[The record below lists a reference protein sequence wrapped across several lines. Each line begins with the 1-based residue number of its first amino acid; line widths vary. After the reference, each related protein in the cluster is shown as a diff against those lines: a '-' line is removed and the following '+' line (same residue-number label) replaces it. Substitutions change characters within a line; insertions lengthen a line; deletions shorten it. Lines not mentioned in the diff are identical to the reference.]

1 MKSNLLHICFVL
13 DESGSMYN
21 SVNDVIGGF
30 QRLIDE
36 QKGEK
41 NGECIISLYRFSG
54 IVKKDYIG
62 KSRNFIYW
70 LAYIVLLNYSP
81 GGCTA
86 MNDGIGTAID
96 EIGKWLSDMD
106 ESERPS
112 KNMIVIMTDGQ
123 ENASKEYDFDVVKE
137 KIKHQEEKYSWTFVY
152 MGTNLQDLKDA
163 NRLGI
168 KMRSV
173 SGSRNITANYSHI
186 DTYAKALRS
195 STNTASVA
203 AADAFLTR
211 QLCEDTTRYQVEN
224 NITL

>member
-21 SVNDVIGGF
+21 SVDDVIGGF
-30 QRLIDE
+30 QKLIDE
-36 QKGEK
+36 QKEEK
-41 NGECIISLYRFSG
+41 NGECIISLYRFSNT
-54 IVKKDYIG
+54 VKKDYIG
-62 KSRNFIYW
+62 KPVGEVPK
-70 LAYIVLLNYSP
+70 LTYSP
-81 GGCTA
+81 SGCTA
-86 MNDGIGTAID
+86 MNDGVGTAID

-112 KNMIVIMTDGQ
+112 KNMIVIMTDGK
-123 ENASKEYDFDVVKE
+123 ENASKEYDFDVVKW

-173 SGSRNITANYSHI
+173 SDSRNITSNYSHI

-195 STNTASVA
+195 STNAASVA

-224 NITL
+224 NIAL

>member
-21 SVNDVIGGF
+21 SVDDVIGGF
-30 QRLIDE
+30 QKLIDE

-41 NGECIISLYRFSG
+41 NGECIISLYRFSDT
-54 IVKKDYIG
+54 VKKDYIG
-62 KSRNFIYW
+62 KPVDEVSKLI
-70 LAYIVLLNYSP
+70 YSP

-86 MNDGIGTAID
+86 MNDGVGTAID
-96 EIGKWLSDMD
+96 EIGKWLSDMN

-123 ENASKEYDFDVVKE
+123 ENASKEYNFDTVKA

-173 SGSRNITANYSHI
+173 SDSRNIVANYSHI

-195 STNTASVA
+195 STNAASVA
-203 AADAFLTR
+203 AADELLTR

>member
-21 SVNDVIGGF
+21 SVDDVIGGF
-30 QRLIDE
+30 QKLIDE
-36 QKGEK
+36 QKAEK
-41 NGECIISLYRFSG
+41 DGECIISLYRFSDT
-54 IVKKDYIG
+54 VKKDYIG
-62 KSRNFIYW
+62 KPVNEVPQLI
-70 LAYIVLLNYSP
+70 YSP

-86 MNDGIGTAID
+86 MNDGVGTAID

-123 ENASKEYDFDVVKE
+123 ENASREYSFDSVKE
-137 KIKHQEEKYSWTFVY
+137 KIQHQEEKYSWTFVY
-152 MGTNLQDLKDA
+152 MGTNLRDLKDA

-173 SGSRNITANYSHI
+173 SSSKNITANYSHI
-186 DTYAKALRS
+186 DTYAKALRK
-195 STNTASVA
+195 STSAASVA
-203 AADAFLTR
+203 TADAFLATK
-211 QLCEDTTRYQVEN
+211 LYEDTARYQVEN

>member
-21 SVNDVIGGF
+21 SVDDVIGGF
-30 QRLIDE
+30 QKLIDE

-41 NGECIISLYRFSG
+41 NGECIISLYRFSDT
-54 IVKKDYIG
+54 VKKDYIG
-62 KSRNFIYW
+62 KPVDEVSKLI
-70 LAYIVLLNYSP
+70 YSP

-86 MNDGIGTAID
+86 MNDGVGTAID

-123 ENASKEYDFDVVKE
+123 ENASKEYDFDAVKG

-173 SGSRNITANYSHI
+173 SGSRNIAANYSHI

-195 STNTASVA
+195 STNAASVA

>member
-21 SVNDVIGGF
+21 SIDDVIEGF
-30 QRLIDE
+30 QKLIDE
-36 QKGEK
+36 QRKEK
-41 NGECIISLYRFSG
+41 NGECIISLYRFSNT
-54 IVKKDYIG
+54 VKEDYIG
-62 KSRNFIYW
+62 KPVDEVPR
-70 LAYIVLLNYSP
+70 LTYSP
-81 GGCTA
+81 WGCTA
-86 MNDGIGTAID
+86 MNDGVGTAID

-112 KNMIVIMTDGQ
+112 KNMIVIMTDGK
-123 ENASKEYDFDVVKE
+123 ENASKEYDFDVVKK

-152 MGTNLQDLKDA
+152 MGTNLQDLRDA

-173 SGSRNITANYSHI
+173 SGSRNITANYSYI
-186 DTYAKALRS
+186 DTYATALRNG
-195 STNTASVA
+195 NT
-203 AADAFLTR
+203 AADALLAR
-211 QLCEDTTRYQVEN
+211 QLREDTTRYQVEN

>member
-21 SVNDVIGGF
+21 SIDDVIEGF
-30 QRLIDE
+30 QKLIDE
-36 QKGEK
+36 QKKEK
-41 NGECIISLYRFSG
+41 NGECIISLYRFSNT
-54 IVKKDYIG
+54 VKKDYIG
-62 KSRNFIYW
+62 KPVDEVPR
-70 LAYIVLLNYSP
+70 LTYSP
-81 GGCTA
+81 WGCTA
-86 MNDGIGTAID
+86 MNDGVGTAID

-112 KNMIVIMTDGQ
+112 KNIIVIMTDGK
-123 ENASKEYDFDVVKE
+123 ENASKEYDFDVVKK

-152 MGTNLQDLKDA
+152 MGTNLQDLRDA

-173 SGSRNITANYSHI
+173 SDSRNITANYSYI
-186 DTYAKALRS
+186 DTYTKTLRND
-195 STNTASVA
+195 STAASVA
-203 AADAFLTR
+203 VADALLAR
-211 QLCEDTTRYQVEN
+211 QLREDTTRYQVKN

>member
-21 SVNDVIGGF
+21 SVDDVIGGF
-30 QRLIDE
+30 QKLIDE

-54 IVKKDYIG
+54 TVKKDYIG
-62 KSRNFIYW
+62 KPVNEVPKLY
-70 LAYIVLLNYSP
+70 YSP

-86 MNDGIGTAID
+86 MNDGVGTAID
-96 EIGKWLSDMD
+96 EIGKWLSDMN

-123 ENASKEYDFDVVKE
+123 ENASKEYNFDTVKA

-152 MGTNLQDLKDA
+152 MGTNLRDLKDA

-173 SGSRNITANYSHI
+173 SGSRNIAANYSHI
-186 DTYAKALRS
+186 DTYAKALRG
-195 STNTASVA
+195 STNAASVA
-203 AADAFLTR
+203 AADALLTK

>member
-21 SVNDVIGGF
+21 SIDDVIEGF
-30 QRLIDE
+30 QKLIDE
-36 QKGEK
+36 QRKEK
-41 NGECIISLYRFSG
+41 NGECIISLYRFSNT
-54 IVKKDYIG
+54 VKKDYIG
-62 KSRNFIYW
+62 KPVDEVPR
-70 LAYIVLLNYSP
+70 LTYSP
-81 GGCTA
+81 WGCTA
-86 MNDGIGTAID
+86 MNDGVGTAID

-112 KNMIVIMTDGQ
+112 KNMIVIMTDGK
-123 ENASKEYDFDVVKE
+123 ENASKKYDFDVVKK

-152 MGTNLQDLKDA
+152 MGTNLQDLRDA

-173 SGSRNITANYSHI
+173 SDSRNITANYSYI
-186 DTYAKALRS
+186 DTYATALRNG
-195 STNTASVA
+195 TT
-203 AADAFLTR
+203 AADALLAR
-211 QLCEDTTRYQVEN
+211 QLREDTTRYQVEN

>member
-21 SVNDVIGGF
+21 SVDDVIGGF
-30 QRLIDE
+30 QKLIDE
-36 QKGEK
+36 QKAEK
-41 NGECIISLYRFSG
+41 DGECIISLYRFSDK
-54 IVKKDYIG
+54 VKKDYIG
-62 KSRNFIYW
+62 KPVNEVPNLI
-70 LAYIVLLNYSP
+70 YSP

-86 MNDGIGTAID
+86 MNDGVGTAID

-106 ESERPS
+106 EPERPS

-123 ENASKEYDFDVVKE
+123 ENASREYTFDSVKA
-137 KIKHQEEKYSWTFVY
+137 KIQHQEEKYSWTFVY
-152 MGTNLQDLKDA
+152 MGTNLKDLKDA

-173 SGSRNITANYSHI
+173 SSSRNIVANYSYI
-186 DTYAKALRS
+186 DTYAKALRK
-195 STNTASVA
+195 STCAASVA
-203 AADAFLTR
+203 TADAFLATK
-211 QLCEDTTRYQVEN
+211 LCEDTAKYQAEN

>member
-21 SVNDVIGGF
+21 SVDDVIGGF
-30 QRLIDE
+30 QKLIDE

-54 IVKKDYIG
+54 TVKKDYIG
-62 KSRNFIYW
+62 KPVNEVPKLY
-70 LAYIVLLNYSP
+70 YSP

-86 MNDGIGTAID
+86 MNDGVGTAID
-96 EIGKWLSDMD
+96 EIGKWLSDMN

-112 KNMIVIMTDGQ
+112 KNIIVIMTDGQ
-123 ENASKEYDFDVVKE
+123 ENASKEYNFDTVKA

-173 SGSRNITANYSHI
+173 SGSRNIAANYSHI

-195 STNTASVA
+195 STNVASVA
-203 AADAFLTR
+203 AADALLTR

>member
-21 SVNDVIGGF
+21 SVDDVIGGF
-30 QRLIDE
+30 QKLIDE

-41 NGECIISLYRFSG
+41 NGECIISLYRFSDT
-54 IVKKDYIG
+54 VKKDYIG
-62 KSRNFIYW
+62 KPVDEVSKLI
-70 LAYIVLLNYSP
+70 YSP

-86 MNDGIGTAID
+86 MNDGVGTAID
-96 EIGKWLSDMD
+96 EIGKWLSDMN

-112 KNMIVIMTDGQ
+112 KNIIVIMTDGQ
-123 ENASKEYDFDVVKE
+123 ENASKEYNFDTVKA

-173 SGSRNITANYSHI
+173 SGSRNIAANYSHI

-195 STNTASVA
+195 STNAASVA
-203 AADAFLTR
+203 AADALLTR

>member
-21 SVNDVIGGF
+21 SVDDVIGGF
-30 QRLIDE
+30 QKLIDE

-41 NGECIISLYRFSG
+41 NGECIISLYRFSDT
-54 IVKKDYIG
+54 VKKDYIG
-62 KSRNFIYW
+62 KPVDEVSKLI
-70 LAYIVLLNYSP
+70 YSP
-81 GGCTA
+81 CGCTA
-86 MNDGIGTAID
+86 MNDGVGTAID

-123 ENASKEYDFDVVKE
+123 ENASKEYNFDTVKA

-173 SGSRNITANYSHI
+173 SDSRNITSNYSHI

-195 STNTASVA
+195 STNAASVA

>member
-21 SVNDVIGGF
+21 SVDDVIGGF
-30 QRLIDE
+30 QKLIDE

-41 NGECIISLYRFSG
+41 NGECIISLYMFSDT
-54 IVKKDYIG
+54 VKKYYIG
-62 KSRNFIYW
+62 KPVNEVPR
-70 LAYIVLLNYSP
+70 LTYSP

-86 MNDGIGTAID
+86 MNDGVGTAID
-96 EIGKWLSDMD
+96 EIGKWLSDME

-112 KNMIVIMTDGQ
+112 KNMIVIMTDGK
-123 ENASKEYDFDVVKE
+123 ENASKKYDFDVVKK

-152 MGTNLQDLKDA
+152 MGTNLQDLRDA

-173 SGSRNITANYSHI
+173 SDSRNITANYSYI
-186 DTYAKALRS
+186 DTYATALRNG
-195 STNTASVA
+195 TT
-203 AADAFLTR
+203 AADALLAR
-211 QLCEDTTRYQVEN
+211 QLREDTTRYQVEN

>member
-21 SVNDVIGGF
+21 SVDDVIGGF
-30 QRLIDE
+30 QKLIDE

-62 KSRNFIYW
+62 KPVNEVPKLY
-70 LAYIVLLNYSP
+70 YSP

-86 MNDGIGTAID
+86 MNDGVGTAID
-96 EIGKWLSDMD
+96 EIGKWLSDMN

-112 KNMIVIMTDGQ
+112 KNIIVIMTDGQ
-123 ENASKEYDFDVVKE
+123 ENASKEYNFDTVKA

-173 SGSRNITANYSHI
+173 SGSRNIAANYSHI

-195 STNTASVA
+195 STNAASVA
-203 AADAFLTR
+203 AADALLTR

>member
-21 SVNDVIGGF
+21 SVDDVIGGF
-30 QRLIDE
+30 EKLIDE

-41 NGECIISLYRFSG
+41 NGECIISLYRFSNT
-54 IVKKDYIG
+54 VKRDYIG
-62 KSRNFIYW
+62 KPVGEVPK
-70 LAYIVLLNYSP
+70 LTYSP

-86 MNDGIGTAID
+86 MNDGVGTAID

-112 KNMIVIMTDGQ
+112 KNMIVIMTDGK
-123 ENASKEYDFDVVKE
+123 ENASKEYDFYVVKG

-152 MGTNLQDLKDA
+152 MGINLQDLKDA

-173 SGSRNITANYSHI
+173 SSSRNIAANYSHI
-186 DTYAKALRS
+186 NTYAKALRS
-195 STNTASVA
+195 STNAASVA
-203 AADAFLTR
+203 TADAFLTR

>member
-21 SVNDVIGGF
+21 SVDDVIGGF
-30 QRLIDE
+30 QKLIDE

-41 NGECIISLYRFSG
+41 NGECIISLYRFSDT
-54 IVKKDYIG
+54 VKKDYIG
-62 KSRNFIYW
+62 KPVDEVSKLI
-70 LAYIVLLNYSP
+70 YSP

-86 MNDGIGTAID
+86 MNDGVGTAID

-123 ENASKEYDFDVVKE
+123 ENASKEYDFDAVKG

-173 SGSRNITANYSHI
+173 SGSRNIAANYSHI
-186 DTYAKALRS
+186 DAYAKALRS
-195 STNTASVA
+195 STNAASVA
-203 AADAFLTR
+203 VADAFLTR

>member
-13 DESGSMYN
+13 DESESMYN
-21 SVNDVIGGF
+21 SIDDVIEGF
-30 QRLIDE
+30 QKLIDE
-36 QKGEK
+36 QKKEK
-41 NGECIISLYRFSG
+41 NGECIISLYRFSNT
-54 IVKKDYIG
+54 VKKDYIG
-62 KSRNFIYW
+62 KPVDEVPR
-70 LAYIVLLNYSP
+70 LTYSP
-81 GGCTA
+81 WGCTA
-86 MNDGIGTAID
+86 MNDGVGTAID

-106 ESERPS
+106 ESDRPS
-112 KNMIVIMTDGQ
+112 KNMIVIMTDGK
-123 ENASKEYDFDVVKE
+123 ENASKEYDFDVVKK

-186 DTYAKALRS
+186 DTYAKTLRNGI
-195 STNTASVA
+195 TAASVA
-203 AADAFLTR
+203 VADALLAR

>member
-21 SVNDVIGGF
+21 SVDDVIGGF
-30 QRLIDE
+30 QKLIDE
-36 QKGEK
+36 QKAEK
-41 NGECIISLYRFSG
+41 DGECIISLYRFSDK
-54 IVKKDYIG
+54 VKKDYIG
-62 KSRNFIYW
+62 KPVNEVPK
-70 LAYIVLLNYSP
+70 LTYSP

-86 MNDGIGTAID
+86 MNDGVGTAID

-112 KNMIVIMTDGQ
+112 KNMIVIMTDGK
-123 ENASKEYDFDVVKE
+123 ENASREYDFDSVKA
-137 KIKHQEEKYSWTFVY
+137 KIQHQEEKYSWTFIY
-152 MGTNLQDLKDA
+152 MGTNLKDLKDA

-173 SGSRNITANYSHI
+173 SGSRNIVANYSHI
-186 DTYAKALRS
+186 DTYAKALRK
-195 STNTASVA
+195 STSAASVA
-203 AADAFLTR
+203 TADAFLATK
-211 QLCEDTTRYQVEN
+211 LYEDTAKYQAEN

>member
-30 QRLIDE
+30 QKLIDE

-41 NGECIISLYRFSG
+41 NGECIISLYRFSDT
-54 IVKKDYIG
+54 VKKDYIG
-62 KSRNFIYW
+62 KPVDEVSKLI
-70 LAYIVLLNYSP
+70 YSP

-86 MNDGIGTAID
+86 MNDGVGTAID

-123 ENASKEYDFDVVKE
+123 ENASKEYNFDTVKA

-173 SGSRNITANYSHI
+173 SDSRNIAANYSHI

-195 STNTASVA
+195 STNAASVA
-203 AADAFLTR
+203 AANAFLTR

-224 NITL
+224 NIAL

>member
-21 SVNDVIGGF
+21 SVDDVIGGF
-30 QRLIDE
+30 QKLIDE

-54 IVKKDYIG
+54 TVKKDYIG
-62 KSRNFIYW
+62 KPVNEVPKLY
-70 LAYIVLLNYSP
+70 YSP

-86 MNDGIGTAID
+86 MNDGVGTAID
-96 EIGKWLSDMD
+96 EIGKWLSDMN

-112 KNMIVIMTDGQ
+112 KNIIVIMTDGQ
-123 ENASKEYDFDVVKE
+123 ENASKEYNFDTVKA

-173 SGSRNITANYSHI
+173 SGSRNIAANYSHI

-195 STNTASVA
+195 STNAASVA

-224 NITL
+224 NIAL

>member
-21 SVNDVIGGF
+21 SVDDVIGGF
-30 QRLIDE
+30 QKLIDE

-41 NGECIISLYRFSG
+41 NGECIISLYMFSDT
-54 IVKKDYIG
+54 VKKYYIG
-62 KSRNFIYW
+62 KPVNEVPKLY
-70 LAYIVLLNYSP
+70 YSP

-86 MNDGIGTAID
+86 MNDGVGTAID
-96 EIGKWLSDMD
+96 EIGKWLSDMN

-112 KNMIVIMTDGQ
+112 KNIIVIMTDGQ
-123 ENASKEYDFDVVKE
+123 ENASKEYNFDTVKA

-173 SGSRNITANYSHI
+173 SGSRNIAANYSHI

-195 STNTASVA
+195 STNAASVA
-203 AADAFLTR
+203 AADALLTR

>member
-21 SVNDVIGGF
+21 SVDDVIGGF
-30 QRLIDE
+30 QKLIDE

-54 IVKKDYIG
+54 TVKKDYIG
-62 KSRNFIYW
+62 KPVNEVPR
-70 LAYIVLLNYSP
+70 LAYSP
-81 GGCTA
+81 CGCTA
-86 MNDGIGTAID
+86 MNDGVGTAID
-96 EIGKWLSDMD
+96 EIGKWLSDMN

-112 KNMIVIMTDGQ
+112 KNIIVIMTDGQ
-123 ENASKEYDFDVVKE
+123 ENASKEYNFDTVKA

-173 SGSRNITANYSHI
+173 SGSRNIAANYSHI

-195 STNTASVA
+195 STNAASVA
-203 AADAFLTR
+203 AADALLTK

>member
-21 SVNDVIGGF
+21 SVDDVIGGF
-30 QRLIDE
+30 QKLIDE

-41 NGECIISLYRFSG
+41 NGECIVSLYRFSG
-54 IVKKDYIG
+54 TVKKDYIG
-62 KSRNFIYW
+62 KPVNEVPR
-70 LAYIVLLNYSP
+70 LTYSP

-86 MNDGIGTAID
+86 MNDGVGTAID

-112 KNMIVIMTDGQ
+112 KNMIVIMTDGR
-123 ENASKEYDFDVVKE
+123 ENASKEYDFDIVRE

-152 MGTNLQDLKDA
+152 MGTNLRDLKDA

-186 DTYAKALRS
+186 DTYATALRN
-195 STNTASVA
+195 STNAASVA

>member
-21 SVNDVIGGF
+21 SVDDVIGGF
-30 QRLIDE
+30 QKLIDE

-41 NGECIISLYRFSG
+41 NGECIISLYRFSDT
-54 IVKKDYIG
+54 VKKDYIG
-62 KSRNFIYW
+62 KPVDEVSKLI
-70 LAYIVLLNYSP
+70 YSP

-86 MNDGIGTAID
+86 MNDGVGTAID

-123 ENASKEYDFDVVKE
+123 ENASKEYDFDVVKG

-173 SGSRNITANYSHI
+173 SGSRNIAANYSHI

-195 STNTASVA
+195 STNAASVA

>member
-21 SVNDVIGGF
+21 SVDDVIGGF
-30 QRLIDE
+30 QKLIDE

-41 NGECIISLYRFSG
+41 KGECIISLYRFSST
-54 IVKKDYIG
+54 VKKDYIG
-62 KSRNFIYW
+62 KPVNEVPKLY
-70 LAYIVLLNYSP
+70 YSP

-86 MNDGIGTAID
+86 MNDGVGTAID

-123 ENASKEYDFDVVKE
+123 ENASKEYNFDTVKA

-173 SGSRNITANYSHI
+173 SGSRNIAANYSHI

-195 STNTASVA
+195 STNAASVA
-203 AADAFLTR
+203 AADALLTR

>member
-21 SVNDVIGGF
+21 SVDDVIGGF
-30 QRLIDE
+30 QKLIDE

-54 IVKKDYIG
+54 TVKKDYIG
-62 KSRNFIYW
+62 KPVNEVPKLY
-70 LAYIVLLNYSP
+70 YSP

-86 MNDGIGTAID
+86 MNDGVGTAID

-123 ENASKEYDFDVVKE
+123 ENASKEYNFDTVKA

-173 SGSRNITANYSHI
+173 SGSRNIAANYSHI

-195 STNTASVA
+195 STNAASIA
-203 AADAFLTR
+203 AADALLTR
-211 QLCEDTTRYQVEN
+211 QPCEDTTRSQVEN

>member
-21 SVNDVIGGF
+21 SVDDVIGGF
-30 QRLIDE
+30 QKLIDE

-41 NGECIISLYRFSG
+41 NGECIISLYRFSDT
-54 IVKKDYIG
+54 VKKDYIG
-62 KSRNFIYW
+62 KPVDEVSKLI
-70 LAYIVLLNYSP
+70 YSP

-86 MNDGIGTAID
+86 MNDGVGTAID

-112 KNMIVIMTDGQ
+112 KNIIVIMTDGQ
-123 ENASKEYDFDVVKE
+123 ENASKEYNFDTVKA

-186 DTYAKALRS
+186 DTYAKALRN
-195 STNTASVA
+195 STNAASVA

>member
-21 SVNDVIGGF
+21 SVDDVIGGF
-30 QRLIDE
+30 QKLIDE

-41 NGECIISLYRFSG
+41 NGECIISLYRFSST
-54 IVKKDYIG
+54 VKKDYIG
-62 KSRNFIYW
+62 KPVNEVPKLY
-70 LAYIVLLNYSP
+70 YSP

-86 MNDGIGTAID
+86 MNDGVGTAID

-123 ENASKEYDFDVVKE
+123 ENASKEYNFDTVKA

-173 SGSRNITANYSHI
+173 SGSRNIAANYSHI

-195 STNTASVA
+195 STNAASVA

-211 QLCEDTTRYQVEN
+211 QLCEDTNRYQVEN